1 LLTPR
6 YRALLGLSGAAAGRA
21 GGKSWGGGAGA
32 DGDGDGDD
40 ASDGERGGG
49 PGSTAAAKQWG
60 GRQQRESLEMSVT
73 FQPGLDKLGPALL
86 ARKAEAKARAG
97 DSVWDA
103 YLRCVCK
110 GGGGGVDGGVQGG
123 WQCGG
128 QHHSPCSMPHSA
140 VTHPRARLATA
151 QHMPTT
157 AQASR

>member
-1 LLTPR
+1 VLASTHTHTHTHARAHARLLTPR

-110 GGGGGVDGGVQGG
+110 GGGGGGGSLVGCGVGG
-123 WQCGG
+123 RVVG
-128 QHHSPCSMPHSA
+128 
-140 VTHPRARLATA
+140 R
-151 QHMPTT
+151 TT
-157 AQASR
+157 APAACHTAR

>member
-1 LLTPR
+1 VLASTHTHTHTHARAHARLLTPR

-110 GGGGGVDGGVQGG
+110 GGGGGVSIVVCRVGGSVVG
-123 WQCGG
+123 
-128 QHHSPCSMPHSA
+128 S
-140 VTHPRARLATA
+140 
-151 QHMPTT
+151 TT
-157 AQASR
+157 APAACHTAR